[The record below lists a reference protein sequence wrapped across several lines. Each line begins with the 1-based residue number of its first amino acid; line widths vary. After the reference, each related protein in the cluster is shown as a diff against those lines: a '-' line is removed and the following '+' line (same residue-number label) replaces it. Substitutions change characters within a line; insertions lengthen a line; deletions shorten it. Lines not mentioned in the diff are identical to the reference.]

1 MLFSDTWNAFTK
13 WCKSQ
18 LDLDRTISIAGFGNI
33 SYKINEDSKDQKD
46 KTLMIYI
53 SEQLIQQSHLKYRGE
68 VDNSHY
74 PPIKI
79 NFAAV

>member
-1 MLFSDTWNAFTK
+1 M
-13 WCKSQ
+13 
-18 LDLDRTISIAGFGNI
+18 DLDRTISIAGFGNI
-33 SYKINEDSKDQKD
+33 SYKLNEDSKEKE

-53 SEQLIQQSHLKYRGE
+53 SEQLIQQSRLKYRGE

-79 NFAAV
+79 NFSAVQKLMPDLSK